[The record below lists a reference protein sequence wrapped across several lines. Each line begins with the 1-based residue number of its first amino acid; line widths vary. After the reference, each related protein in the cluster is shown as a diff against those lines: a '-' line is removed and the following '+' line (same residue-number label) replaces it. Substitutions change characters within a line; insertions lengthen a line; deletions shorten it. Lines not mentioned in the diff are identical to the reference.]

1 MAYMSAYNNENQFN
15 SCVDNAFSNL
25 SKKQEASVLCFTRKS
40 RFISNYYPESELK
53 NILLTFFG
61 NSEKIHKTGLKDQ
74 YNLLK
79 DYVEKNNIIG
89 LILFGANM
97 NNIKDSN
104 QHINYYTQINN
115 NNVELTVT
123 SICIVLLT
131 EYFDYNNNQSYI
143 DSLCKKT
150 QNFEIYYQK

>member
-15 SCVDNAFSNL
+15 SCVNNAFSNL
-25 SKKQEASVLCFTRKS
+25 NNIQNAAVTSFVRKS
-40 RFISNYYPESELK
+40 RFIGNYYPESELK

-143 DSLCKKT
+143 DL
-150 QNFEIYYQK
+150 QIL

>member
-1 MAYMSAYNNENQFN
+1 MAYMSAYNNVSQFN
-15 SCVDNAFSNL
+15 SYIDNSFSNL
-25 SKKQEASVLCFTRKS
+25 SKKQEASILCFTRKG

-53 NILLTFFG
+53 DLLLTFFG

-89 LILFGANM
+89 LILYGANI
-97 NNIKDSN
+97 NNIKESN
-104 QHINYYTQINN
+104 QHINHYTQLNN
-115 NNVELTVT
+115 NTVELTIN
-123 SICIVLLT
+123 SICIVLLK

-143 DSLCKKT
+143 DSLCEKT
-150 QNFEIYYQK
+150 PNFEIYYQK

>member
-1 MAYMSAYNNENQFN
+1 
-15 SCVDNAFSNL
+15 
-25 SKKQEASVLCFTRKS
+25 
-40 RFISNYYPESELK
+40 
-53 NILLTFFG
+53 
-61 NSEKIHKTGLKDQ
+61 
-74 YNLLK
+74 
-79 DYVEKNNIIG
+79 
-89 LILFGANM
+89 M

-115 NNVELTVT
+115 DNVELTVT

-150 QNFEIYYQK
+150 PNFEIYYQK

>member
-15 SCVDNAFSNL
+15 SCVNNAFSNL
-25 SKKQEASVLCFTRKS
+25 NNIQNAAVTSFVRKS
-40 RFISNYYPESELK
+40 RFIGNYYPESELK

>member
-15 SCVDNAFSNL
+15 SCVNNAFSNL
-25 SKKQEASVLCFTRKS
+25 NNIQNAAVTSFVRKS
-40 RFISNYYPESELK
+40 RFIGNYYPESELK

-150 QNFEIYYQK
+150 PNFEIYYQK

>member
-25 SKKQEASVLCFTRKS
+25 NNIQNAAVTSFVRKS
-40 RFISNYYPESELK
+40 RFIGNYYPESELK

-150 QNFEIYYQK
+150 PNFEIYYQK

>member
-1 MAYMSAYNNENQFN
+1 MAYMSAYNNVSQFN
-15 SCVDNAFSNL
+15 LYVDNAFSNL
-25 SKKQEASVLCFTRKS
+25 NNIQNAAVTSFVRKS
-40 RFISNYYPESELK
+40 RFIGNYFPENELK
-53 NILLTFFG
+53 NLLLCFFG
-61 NSEKIHKTGLKDQ
+61 KREIIHNTGLKVQ

-79 DYVEKNNIIG
+79 DHVEKNNLIG

-104 QHINYYTQINN
+104 QHINHYTQINN
-115 NNVELTVT
+115 INIELTMT
-123 SICIVLLT
+123 SICIALLT

-150 QNFEIYYQK
+150 PNFEIYY